1 MIITEVI
8 GNLKDIN
15 QAGRKIEYLELE
27 WYETSKRIVHKQ
39 TNSGK
44 EISLKFLNQ
53 TQSLTEGDILYQDEE
68 TLLVVQVRPCESI
81 VIRPGS
87 MYEMAYIC
95 YEIGNKHL
103 PLFYE
108 NDELMIPYEA
118 PLLRVLQ
125 ASGLKRLIEHRKLLH
140 QLKTTV
146 SPHGHSD
153 GKSLFSKILQLTSSN
168 G

>member
-8 GNLKDIN
+8 GNLKDIA
-15 QAGRKIEYLELE
+15 QAGRNVDYLELE
-27 WYETSKRIVHKQ
+27 WYETSKRILHKESSLGR
-39 TNSGK
+39 T
-44 EISLKFLNQ
+44 IRLKFLNQ
-53 TQSLTEGDILYQDEE
+53 TQSLAEGDILYQDKE
-68 TLLVVQVRPCESI
+68 TLVIVQVRACESI

-87 MYEMAYIC
+87 MYEMAYVC

-108 NDELMIPYEA
+108 NDELVIPYEA

-125 ASGLKRLIEHRKLLH
+125 ASGLKPLIEHRKLLH
-140 QLKTTV
+140 PLKTTV
-146 SPHGHSD
+146 SPHGHAD

>member
-1 MIITEVI
+1 
-8 GNLKDIN
+8 
-15 QAGRKIEYLELE
+15 
-27 WYETSKRIVHKQ
+27 
-39 TNSGK
+39 
-44 EISLKFLNQ
+44 
-53 TQSLTEGDILYQDEE
+53 
-68 TLLVVQVRPCESI
+68 
-81 VIRPGS
+81 

-108 NDELMIPYEA
+108 NNQLMIPYEA